1 MLSRHSC
8 YICGTWR
15 SKEEVCL
22 KLSYGGKGKSH
33 KQEEILWGTVKK
45 LPRKLTTELL
55 FLDLPTYFGLLRC
68 KRIDA
73 LHKILS

>member
-1 MLSRHSC
+1 MLSCHSC

-15 SKEEVCL
+15 SNEEVWL

-73 LHKILS
+73 LHKIPS